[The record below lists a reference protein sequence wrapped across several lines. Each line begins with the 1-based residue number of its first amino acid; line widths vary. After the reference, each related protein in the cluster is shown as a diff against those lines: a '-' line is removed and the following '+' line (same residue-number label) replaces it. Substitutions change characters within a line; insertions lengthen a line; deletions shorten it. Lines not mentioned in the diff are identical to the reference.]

1 MEFLLTGNQENMKYM
16 NKLKTGHSDF
26 KCLLHVFHDF
36 MFSCFPVK
44 ILPHSQVT
52 ELFEKPVPKGSPAQA
67 GAFSVSL
74 PADRRSAQEIPS
86 SPDACPIALNP
97 LRFPLTP

>member
-36 MFSCFPVK
+36 MFSCQNSSSFP
-44 ILPHSQVT
+44 SN
-52 ELFEKPVPKGSPAQA
+52 
-67 GAFSVSL
+67 FS
-74 PADRRSAQEIPS
+74 I
-86 SPDACPIALNP
+86 
-97 LRFPLTP
+97 